1 MPPSTS
7 LTISRGVSLMMTF
20 AKFNVML
27 VRNFIKCFYS
37 VVNLKKNIHRLH
49 FHCIYI
55 VIITASET
63 KHIKQMHWTI
73 DKWWVGVILNN
84 TFMYIV
90 ILYWP
95 SNKLNVID
103 DTGFLLSQKW
113 NNVKKK
119 KKNLLSI
126 ITYIKVF
133 YVHVVRISDNKLRKL
148 FSFFSFLE

>member
-90 ILYWP
+90 IFYWP

-113 NNVKKK
+113 NNVKKNQ
-119 KKNLLSI
+119 NLLSI

-148 FSFFSFLE
+148 FYFFSFLE